1 MKKLTLPVILALI
14 FLISGSISQ
23 QSFAKDK
30 DKPYMKEIEKMRLKK
45 KKGIFNLNLD
55 VQIGAS
61 IANTTFE
68 LNSTDTSA
76 KNLTTT
82 SSKVGPTAGVNFS
95 VDFLG
100 VGFTS
105 GLQYTSKGFQ
115 NSNGNNVNLNYFNIP
130 LLFYFD
136 FQVGRVIIDGNLGPY
151 FGILLSQDKSTVY
164 NVKNFDFGLT
174 GDVQGAYMF
183 NDYLGSL
190 LGVKYE
196 YGGLNNLGSN
206 EDIKSIRTSTF
217 FIYTGIKFVL

>member
-1 MKKLTLPVILALI
+1 MPLVLALV
-14 FLISGSISQ
+14 FFISASSFQ
-23 QSFAKDK
+23 QAFATDK
-30 DKPYMKEIEKMRLKK
+30 DKPYMKKIEKMRLKK

-55 VQIGAS
+55 VQLGAS

-68 LNSTDTSA
+68 LNSADTSV
-76 KNLTTT
+76 KNLSST
-82 SSKVGPTAGVNFS
+82 SSKVGPAGGVNFS

-100 VGFTS
+100 VGFAS
-105 GLQYTSKGFQ
+105 GIQFNSKGFK
-115 NSNGNNVNLNYFNIP
+115 NSNNDNVNLNYFNIP

-151 FGILLSQDKSTVY
+151 FGVLMSQDQTALYK
-164 NVKNFDFGLT
+164 VKNFDFGLT

-196 YGGLNNLGSN
+196 YGGLNNLGNN
-206 EDIKSIRTSTF
+206 ENIKSIRTSTI
-217 FIYTGIKFVL
+217 FIYTGFKFVL